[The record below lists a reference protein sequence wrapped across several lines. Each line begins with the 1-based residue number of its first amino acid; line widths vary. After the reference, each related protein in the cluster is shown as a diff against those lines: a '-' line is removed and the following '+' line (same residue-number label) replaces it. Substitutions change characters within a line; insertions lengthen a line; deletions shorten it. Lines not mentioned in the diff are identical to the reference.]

1 MTDADAGLP
10 DEVVSPAGDLSLAV
24 WQNGEAGRTGPTVV
38 LVHGFPDT
46 HTLWDPV
53 VARLRDRFHCVTY
66 DVRGAGASGTPN
78 GRDDYA
84 VEHLVTDLVA
94 VLDRA
99 APGRPVHLVGHDW
112 GSVQAWEAV
121 IRERSDPRLQGRIAS
136 YTTISGPCLDHVRAF
151 SRSARSGS
159 WRRKLKALQQLR
171 HSWYVYA
178 FQVPRLPEL
187 VLRRQHERLLGGADS
202 RHFGPTLPDDA
213 AHGLELYRA
222 NIFAKRSRILG
233 GPTTQ
238 LPVLL
243 IVPLR
248 DRFVLPQLTADLAR
262 FAPNLTRLEIDAGHW
277 VPRSRPDEVAAAI
290 AAHASMP

>member
-1 MTDADAGLP
+1 
-10 DEVVSPAGDLSLAV
+10 
-24 WQNGEAGRTGPTVV
+24 
-38 LVHGFPDT
+38 
-46 HTLWDPV
+46 
-53 VARLRDRFHCVTY
+53 
-66 DVRGAGASGTPN
+66 
-78 GRDDYA
+78 
-84 VEHLVTDLVA
+84 
-94 VLDRA
+94 
-99 APGRPVHLVGHDW
+99 
-112 GSVQAWEAV
+112 
-121 IRERSDPRLQGRIAS
+121 
-136 YTTISGPCLDHVRAF
+136 
-151 SRSARSGS
+151 
-159 WRRKLKALQQLR
+159 
-171 HSWYVYA
+171 
-178 FQVPRLPEL
+178 VPRLPEL

-202 RHFGPTLPDDA
+202 RHFGPTLLDDA